1 MTELSVN
8 DRSND
13 RPRQK
18 LEHDLLEKILTETL
32 KEQKRARRWGIAFKL
47 FFAVYLVA
55 ILIIFKV
62 DSVTDSVG
70 KHSALIELSGVIGGR
85 TGIKADDMIGSI
97 NSAFKNEDVQGII
110 LRINSPGGTPAQAG
124 YINSEI
130 TRLRAK
136 YPDKSIYSVVTDIC
150 ASGGYYVAVGTEKI
164 FVDKASIVGSIGVL
178 IDGFGFVKS
187 LEKLGVERRL
197 ITAGEHKAIL
207 DPFSPQTE
215 QGVTHAQQMLDQIH
229 RQFIDV
235 VKKGRGEKLSSDE
248 QIFSGLFW
256 TGEQAVQL
264 GLVDEIGNAK
274 YVARE
279 VIGAEKIVDY
289 SPRESLIERISQEIG
304 VVIVK
309 TLNLDNSEFR
319 LH

>member
-1 MTELSVN
+1 MTEVSVN
-8 DRSND
+8 DHDND

-32 KEQKRARRWGIAFKL
+32 KEQKRNRRWGIAFKL
-47 FFAVYLVA
+47 FFAFYLVA
-55 ILIIFKV
+55 ILVVFKL
-62 DSVTDSVG
+62 DSVTESVG
-70 KHSALIELSGVIGGR
+70 KHSALIELSGVIGGL
-85 TGIKADDMIGSI
+85 TGIKPDDLIRSI
-97 NSAFKNEDVQGII
+97 NSAFSNDDVQGII
-110 LRINSPGGTPAQAG
+110 LRINSPGGSPAQAG

-130 TRLRAK
+130 NRLRTK

-164 FVDKASIVGSIGVL
+164 FVDKASIVGSFGVL
-178 IDGFGFVKS
+178 IDGFGFVKT

-215 QGVTHAQQMLDQIH
+215 QDVSHARQMLDQIH

-256 TGEQAVQL
+256 TGEKAVQL

-289 SPRESLIERISQEIG
+289 SPRESLLERISQEIG